1 MLLVVTAQIMH
12 SLQGFFFFFVWLVG
26 FFVLFFWLQCTTC
39 GILLPLPGI
48 KPTPPAVEVHILN
61 HWNARETVIGFINV
75 CIFM

>member
-1 MLLVVTAQIMH
+1 MNAVSCH
-12 SLQGFFFFFVWLVG
+12 SSNHAELTGIFFFCLVG
-26 FFVLFFWLQCTTC
+26 WFFVLFFWLHCTTC

-48 KPTPPAVEVHILN
+48 KPTPPAVEVQILN